1 MGSVLPTDR
10 YTVCME
16 DIQCLYLTDLGSGI
30 RVGLVKLGRGGSL
43 VTEIGR
49 LPDRDAWSNCLWL
62 TSIATRHQID
72 SSLTGR
78 ANAQYVEC

>member
-16 DIQCLYLTDLGSGI
+16 DIHCLYLIDLGPGI
-30 RVGLVKLGRGGSL
+30 RVGLVGLGRGGIL

-72 SSLTGR
+72 SRLAGP